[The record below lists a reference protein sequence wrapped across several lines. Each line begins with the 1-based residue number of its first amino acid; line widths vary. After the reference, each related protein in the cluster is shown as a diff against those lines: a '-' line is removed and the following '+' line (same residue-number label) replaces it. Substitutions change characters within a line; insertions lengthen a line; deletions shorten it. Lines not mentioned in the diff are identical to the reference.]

1 MVLIAKIP
9 IFSGVRG
16 RLCCVSDNL
25 KGKGNLALKE
35 KLFLGNPKIRY
46 KCVIGLEIFLKP
58 KNKIASTFKPRGR
71 WFKPFEQTN
80 AKSVK
85 DCQLC
90 VIRNPIKL

>member
-1 MVLIAKIP
+1 MVLIVKIP

-25 KGKGNLALKE
+25 KGKRNLALKE

-58 KNKIASTFKPRGR
+58 KNKIASTSKFKGR
-71 WFKPFEQTN
+71 WFKLYEKQTI

-85 DCQLC
+85 NCQVC
-90 VIRNPIKL
+90 V